1 MFNLL
6 ATRRFFPLFGTQFL
20 GALNDNILK
29 TTLLVL
35 MAYHGLTVGGLGAD
49 FMANLNNAVFV
60 LPFFLFSATAGK
72 LAEKVDKAILIRWI
86 KALEIGIMAL
96 ASVGF
101 VQHSAWILLL
111 ALWLMGVHST
121 FFGPIKYSILPQCL
135 EEKELVAGNAWIE
148 SGTFLA
154 ILIGQ
159 IAAPFLA
166 IQTPVWVIVTVVLVA
181 VFGVF
186 MCLFVP
192 SALPTNPRLQLSWN
206 VGRETTHLVKCAWKN
221 EETRIP
227 ILGISWF
234 WFVGAIL
241 TSQLPLFVRGHIGG
255 DESVLML
262 VLALF
267 SIGIGIGSLLCA
279 RWSHGRVQWG
289 LVLLGGL
296 GLSVFTLG
304 LAALYHEVYVGELQ
318 SLSYYATDTKAYA
331 AACCLMMLSCSA
343 GLLTV
348 PLYTALQLGST
359 DSFRSQSVAA
369 NNVMNSLYMVIGA
382 GLSSVFLMVSKNL
395 SYLFACLAVAN
406 LLAVFHVL
414 IINQTNFKSALH
426 WLLTLT
432 FLKSNT
438 KNQPN

>member
-1 MFNLL
+1 MVSLL
-6 ATRRFFPLFGTQFL
+6 FTSRFFPLFGTQFL
-20 GALNDNILK
+20 GALNDNIFK

-35 MAYHGLTVGGLGAD
+35 MAYHGLTVGGLSSD
-49 FMANLNNAVFV
+49 FMANLNNAIFV

-72 LAEKVDKAILIRWI
+72 LAEKIDKAILIRWI
-86 KALEIGIMAL
+86 KALEVVIMVL

-101 VQHSAWILLL
+101 IQNSAWILLL
-111 ALWLMGVHST
+111 ALWLMGVQSA

-135 EEKELVAGNAWIE
+135 DEKELIKGNAWVE

-159 IAAPFLA
+159 IVAPFLA
-166 IQTPVWVIVTVVLVA
+166 IQTTVWIVIVVVMVA
-181 VFGVF
+181 IFGF
-186 MCLFVP
+186 ATSLFVP

-206 VGRETTHLVKCAWKN
+206 VGRETINLVKCAWINK
-221 EETRIP
+221 ETRIA

-255 DESVLML
+255 DESVLVV

-267 SIGIGIGSLLCA
+267 SVGIGVGSLLCA
-279 RWSHGRVQWG
+279 RWSHGQVQWG

-296 GLSVFTLG
+296 GLSIFTLG
-304 LAALYHEVYVGELQ
+304 LAALYRVPYIGELQ
-318 SLSYYATDTKAYA
+318 SLSQYAFDVKAYA
-331 AACCLMMLSCSA
+331 AACCLLLLSCSA

-382 GLSSVFLMVSKNL
+382 GLSSVFLMASKNL
-395 SYLFACLAVAN
+395 SYLFAFLAVAN
-406 LLAVFHVL
+406 LVAVFHVL
-414 IINQTNFKSALH
+414 VINQAHFKSALQ
-426 WLLTLT
+426 WLLTT
-432 FLKSNT
+432 VSI
-438 KNQPN
+438 KNHAINKK

>member
-6 ATRRFFPLFGTQFL
+6 FTRRFFPLFGTQFL
-20 GALNDNILK
+20 GALNDNLLK

-35 MAYHGLTVGGLGAD
+35 MAYHGLTVGGLDAD
-49 FMANLNNAVFV
+49 FMANLNNAIFV

-72 LAEKVDKAILIRWI
+72 LAEKIDKAILIRWI
-86 KALEIGIMAL
+86 KALEVAIMVL

-101 VQHSAWILLL
+101 MQNSAWILLL

-135 EEKELVAGNAWIE
+135 EEKELVTGNAWIE

-159 IAAPFLA
+159 IAAPILA
-166 IQTPVWVIVTVVLVA
+166 TLAPVWISVSVIFVALVG
-181 VFGVF
+181 FF
-186 MCLFVP
+186 LCLSVP
-192 SALPTNPRLQLSWN
+192 PALPTNPRLQLSWN
-206 VGRETTHLVKCAWKN
+206 VGRDTIQLVKCAWTN
-221 EETRIP
+221 QEVRIA

-255 DESVLML
+255 NESVLVV

-279 RWSHGRVQWG
+279 RWSHGQVQWG

-304 LAALYHEVYVGELQ
+304 LAALYRIPYVGELQ
-318 SLSYYATDTKAYA
+318 SLSQYAFDAKAYA

-406 LLAVFHVL
+406 LLAVLHVL
-414 IINQTNFKSALH
+414 LVNQAHLKSALH
-426 WLLTLT
+426 WLLTAV
-432 FLKSNT
+432 SI
-438 KNQPN
+438 KNRTTNEK